1 LISSKS
7 RFACPADKTMVEPAT
22 NDTPAPATSTASQP
36 TATDAGKG
44 GTSQTRPGNKAK
56 APGAP
61 RVPAATVDELL
72 AQEAL
77 ATLKRS
83 RAIARGEPVR
93 SKARAP
99 VPAATLVVKKP
110 QPRTW
115 MAPFITLAVIVAIS
129 SLISMGG
136 VAYLFLQPIAI
147 NAASDAELRNL
158 REAMSQ
164 LRRTVATL
172 SSDVAASRS
181 AFDAANRATND
192 RFGRLVQSVERVERD
207 RSLSATKVER
217 MVEGKPQLA
226 RTVAAASSPEVT
238 GTIQPQPRPA
248 TARREIIQGWR
259 VRRAYEGVAIL
270 EGQAGVVEVAQGQ
283 DVPNLGRIEEIKQE
297 NGSWQVLTSKGIV
310 LSAR

>member
-1 LISSKS
+1 M
-7 RFACPADKTMVEPAT
+7 AEPAT
-22 NDTPAPATSTASQP
+22 NETTAPAASTASQP
-36 TATDAGKG
+36 AAPAAGKG
-44 GTSQTRPGNKAK
+44 GASQAQPSNKAK
-56 APGAP
+56 AATAS
-61 RVPAATVDELL
+61 RVAAATVDELL

-83 RAIARGEPVR
+83 RATARGEPVR

-115 MAPFITLAVIVAIS
+115 MAPFATLAVIVAIS
-129 SLISMGG
+129 SLISIGG
-136 VAYLFLQPIAI
+136 VAYLVLRPIVI

-172 SSDVAASRS
+172 SSDVAAART
-181 AFDAANRATND
+181 AFDTANRATSD

-207 RSLSATKVER
+207 QSLSATKVER
-217 MVEGKPQLA
+217 MTEAKPQAA
-226 RTVAAASSPEVT
+226 RTLAAAPSPEIT
-238 GTIQPQPRPA
+238 GSIQPQPRPA

-270 EGQAGVVEVAQGQ
+270 EGQAGVIEVAQGQ
-283 DVPNLGRIEEIKQE
+283 DVPNLGRIEEIKHE
-297 NGSWQVLTSKGIV
+297 NGGWQVLTSKGIV
-310 LSAR
+310 VSTR